1 MIFAVQTNPSYPMS
15 IESPVKIFL
24 HVFPS
29 VAPWHI
35 ATVCICL
42 MLYVSQRD
50 SPSCTIIARF
60 YLNWSDILMLESQVF
75 ISEMKALLYFS
86 VKVFFHSILS
96 IFFREVQ
103 VVGRENVP
111 RHGPVIFTV
120 NHANQFVDAVMFLAS
135 CEHKISLLMA
145 EASWKR
151 PVIGEI
157 AWALDVVPVKRAQD
171 YSSPGTGKLLFVRM
185 ATTEDDTIPQDIL
198 VTGVDT
204 IFASELKIGDKIRL
218 PGTADSMK
226 VKRIENDT
234 TLTLEGVGCEHIV
247 LPEEAARFD
256 VLQKIDQKQV
266 YEKVLDKLASGGSVG
281 IFPEGG
287 SHDRTDLLPLK
298 VGVALI
304 AYSALDKDGLN
315 VPIIPVG
322 LNYFQRNRFRGRAV
336 VEYGR
341 PMQIDPCTLKS
352 YLEGGTEKRRVC
364 TELLDRIQ
372 DSMKSVLVTTP
383 DYETLQV
390 VYTARRLWQR
400 KELIVSEKQDMDRR
414 FAEGYK
420 LLLQSVNGEPPP
432 EWIDLQRRIL
442 AYQQELTELGIKDY
456 QVKGVDREETSDA
469 DKVLSSMRLPYQIAN
484 IVFLILIC
492 AIPEIFLNLPVGLI
506 ARVYA
511 ERRRKKALAG
521 SKVKLTGIDVML
533 TEKIVLCIV
542 LVPTLWLAYGLLL
555 MYCTDLD
562 GPAIALVFFA
572 MPISSYMGIM
582 VAESGMIQFNDLKPF
597 LMRLLPRSRSRLA
610 ALPPTRKQLQS
621 DLRSFIKEIGPSL
634 GELYHGKNL
643 DWAAIQERARKEKD
657 LLLEASLQ
665 ETKKEK

>member
-1 MIFAVQTNPSYPMS
+1 
-15 IESPVKIFL
+15 
-24 HVFPS
+24 
-29 VAPWHI
+29 
-35 ATVCICL
+35 
-42 MLYVSQRD
+42 
-50 SPSCTIIARF
+50 
-60 YLNWSDILMLESQVF
+60 
-75 ISEMKALLYFS
+75 
-86 VKVFFHSILS
+86 
-96 IFFREVQ
+96 
-103 VVGRENVP
+103 
-111 RHGPVIFTV
+111 
-120 NHANQFVDAVMFLAS
+120 
-135 CEHKISLLMA
+135 
-145 EASWKR
+145 
-151 PVIGEI
+151 
-157 AWALDVVPVKRAQD
+157 
-171 YSSPGTGKLLFVRM
+171 
-185 ATTEDDTIPQDIL
+185 
-198 VTGVDT
+198 
-204 IFASELKIGDKIRL
+204 
-218 PGTADSMK
+218 
-226 VKRIENDT
+226 
-234 TLTLEGVGCEHIV
+234 
-247 LPEEAARFD
+247 
-256 VLQKIDQKQV
+256 
-266 YEKVLDKLASGGSVG
+266 
-281 IFPEGG
+281 
-287 SHDRTDLLPLK
+287 
-298 VGVALI
+298 
-304 AYSALDKDGLN
+304 
-315 VPIIPVG
+315 
-322 LNYFQRNRFRGRAV
+322 
-336 VEYGR
+336 
-341 PMQIDPCTLKS
+341 
-352 YLEGGTEKRRVC
+352 
-364 TELLDRIQ
+364 
-372 DSMKSVLVTTP
+372 MKSVLVTTP

-420 LLLQSVNGEPPP
+420 LLLQSVNGEPPA

-442 AYQQELTELGIKDY
+442 VYQKELTELGIKDY
-456 QVKGVDREETSDA
+456 QVKGLDREETNEA

-582 VAESGMIQFNDLKPF
+582 VAESGMIQFKDLKPF

-610 ALPPTRKQLQS
+610 ALPPTRKQLQT

-643 DWAAIQERARKEKD
+643 DWAAIQERTRKEKD
-657 LLLEASLQ
+657 LILEASLQ

>member
-1 MIFAVQTNPSYPMS
+1 MPTTRMMSKLDFTKTQLAIFGVTVLLAVDS
-15 IESPVKIFL
+15 INPVKIFL

-35 ATVCICL
+35 AGVCISL
-42 MLYVSQRD
+42 MIYV
-50 SPSCTIIARF
+50 F
-60 YLNWSDILMLESQVF
+60 V
-75 ISEMKALLYFS
+75 SELKELLYFS

-103 VVGRENVP
+103 VVGRDNVP
-111 RHGPVIFTV
+111 RRGPVIFTV
-120 NHANQFVDAVMFLAS
+120 NHANQFVDAVVFLSS
-135 CEHKISLLMA
+135 CEHKVSFLMA

-151 PVIGEI
+151 PIIGDV

-171 YSSPGTGKLLFVRM
+171 YSHKGTGDVVFHRKQQHAELEGTPTV
-185 ATTEDDTIPQDIL
+185 IS
-198 VTGVDT
+198 VNGVNT
-204 IFASELKIGDKIRL
+204 IFTSELKIGDKIR
-218 PGTADSMK
+218 PSGTANAMRVMS
-226 VKRIENDT
+226 IESDT
-234 TLTLEGVGCEHIV
+234 VLTLDGADCDHIV
-247 LPEEAARFD
+247 FPEESAGFD
-256 VLQKIDQKQV
+256 ILQKIDQKQV
-266 YEKVLDKLASGGSVG
+266 YEKVLDKLVSGGSVG

-304 AYSALDKDGLN
+304 AYSAMEKDGLN

-322 LNYFQRNRFRGRAV
+322 LNYFQRNKFRGRAI

-341 PMQIDPCTLKS
+341 PMYIDPTTIAS
-352 YLEGGTEKRRVC
+352 YLQGGPEKRRVC
-364 TELLDRIQ
+364 SELLDRIQ

-400 KELIVSEKQDMDRR
+400 KELVVSEKQDMDRR

-420 LLLQSVNGEPPP
+420 MLLQSVDGQPPK

-442 AYQQELTELGIKDY
+442 AYQDELTELGIKDY
-456 QVKGVDREETSDA
+456 QVAGLARDESTDG
-469 DKVLSSMRLPYQIAN
+469 DLFLSGMRFIYQTVYL
-484 IVFLILIC
+484 VFLILIG

-533 TEKIVLCIV
+533 TEKIVLCLV
-542 LVPTLWLAYGLLL
+542 LVPALWLVYGLLL
-555 MYCTDLD
+555 WYCTDLD
-562 GPAIALVFFA
+562 VSAIAVVFVS

-582 VAESGMIQFNDLKPF
+582 VAESGMIEFKDLKPY
-597 LMRLLPRSRSRLA
+597 LMRLLPKSGARLT
-610 ALPPTRKQLQS
+610 ALPQTRKQLQT
-621 DLRSFIKEIGPSL
+621 DLRGFIKEIGPSL

-643 DWAAIQERARKEKD
+643 DWAAIQERARKERDTGIHGEWGQHEPKKD
-657 LLLEASLQ
+657 R
-665 ETKKEK
+665 